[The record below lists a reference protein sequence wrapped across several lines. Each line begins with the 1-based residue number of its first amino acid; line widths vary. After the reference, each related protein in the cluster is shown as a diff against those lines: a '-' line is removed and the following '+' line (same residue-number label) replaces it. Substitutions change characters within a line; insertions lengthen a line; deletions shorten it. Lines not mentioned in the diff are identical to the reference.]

1 MIFRLPLNQLLI
13 DDKGDYLNEIR
24 LKLHL
29 SPLKKQYFP
38 CLPRTNLEPLSFEKK
53 DILSDYSLI
62 NFTMRISIFTFLVTL
77 FILNIALI
85 QPSYAGIK
93 DVVVDE
99 YAIFDPATVDT
110 SILADGMSIV
120 DINGKKYLQVVVN
133 GWNSIINVP
142 EFTFTPGMTAFA
154 EFKYVIGQD
163 QYAATQ
169 IQAGVQL
176 IDTVNLMKP
185 SWSNDSVS
193 TTTGLMQPN
202 PSGKFVK
209 TSANAA
215 PTMKIVHQV
224 QFFGQETSGYTAVAG
239 DTLWVGKVRAYKV
252 DDLCVFDP
260 VTYDPDNLK
269 EGMELVEV
277 GGKKYLKVAVNGWN
291 SALDINE
298 FKFKD
303 GVKVHTEFKY
313 VVGQTQYTA
322 AQINAAVQLNDT
334 VNLMKP
340 SWSNDSV
347 ASTTGMIQANPSGN
361 FVKVSAAL
369 APTMKVAH
377 QVQFFGQETSGYTA
391 VAGDTLWVGK
401 VRAYAADP
409 LAIIDPA
416 TFDPAEL
423 PAGAE
428 IVKISGTSYFKV
440 ALNGWNTSFNVG
452 SFVVP
457 ARTTHASMMVKLDPT
472 GSGFE
477 LAKVNTFLKF
487 SDPNWVEI
495 VASGSASSAD
505 FGEYKLAIAAGD
517 TIGIFQF
524 AGQETT
530 GWNAIT
536 GGYIYIGKV
545 SAVQAPAK
553 ASITFVV
560 DDTALKSSTGFGL
573 KGSWNTATGEFDAA
587 WNNGDEH
594 AKFYD
599 DGTHGDKTAGDNI
612 WSVTLELVSD
622 GGANSWEW
630 GVNDVKGGWLYGNF
644 KFTVADGK
652 AQTLTHSNTVS
663 AKNFGLATCKVYPNP
678 ATDFISIEGKEF
690 KSVEIYNIAGVKVLS
705 SKAISQ
711 QIDISSLKQGS
722 YIVKALTTEGQNLIS
737 RFNKN

>member
-1 MIFRLPLNQLLI
+1 
-13 DDKGDYLNEIR
+13 
-24 LKLHL
+24 
-29 SPLKKQYFP
+29 
-38 CLPRTNLEPLSFEKK
+38 
-53 DILSDYSLI
+53 
-62 NFTMRISIFTFLVTL
+62 MRISIFTFLITM
-77 FILNIALI
+77 FIMNIALI

-93 DVVVDE
+93 DAVVDE

-120 DINGKKYLQVVVN
+120 DINGKKYLQVIVN
-133 GWNSIINVP
+133 GWNSTINVP
-142 EFTFTPGMTAFA
+142 EFPFTPGMTAFA

-163 QYAATQ
+163 QY
-169 IQAGVQL
+169 
-176 IDTVNLMKP
+176 
-185 SWSNDSVS
+185 
-193 TTTGLMQPN
+193 
-202 PSGKFVK
+202 
-209 TSANAA
+209 
-215 PTMKIVHQV
+215 
-224 QFFGQETSGYTAVAG
+224 
-239 DTLWVGKVRAYKV
+239 
-252 DDLCVFDP
+252 
-260 VTYDPDNLK
+260 
-269 EGMELVEV
+269 
-277 GGKKYLKVAVNGWN
+277 
-291 SALDINE
+291 
-298 FKFKD
+298 
-303 GVKVHTEFKY
+303 
-313 VVGQTQYTA
+313 TA
-322 AQINAAVQLNDT
+322 AQINAGVQLNDT

-347 ASTTGMIQANPSGN
+347 ATTTGLIQSNPSGE
-361 FVKVSAAL
+361 FVKTSAQA
-369 APTMKVAH
+369 APTMKVVH
-377 QVQFFGQETSGYTA
+377 QVQFFGQETTGWGA
-391 VAGDTLWVGK
+391 VVGDTLWVGK

-409 LAIIDPA
+409 LAIINPA
-416 TFDPAEL
+416 TFDPADL
-423 PAGAE
+423 PAGTE
-428 IVKISGTSYFKV
+428 IVKIDGISYFKV

-452 SFVVP
+452 SFVAP

-477 LAKVNTFLKF
+477 LANVNTFLKF
-487 SDPNWVEI
+487 ADPNWVEI
-495 VASGSASSAD
+495 VSSGSGSSAD
-505 FGEYKLAIAAGD
+505 FAEYKLTIAAGD

-530 GWNAIT
+530 GWNSIV

-553 ASITFVV
+553 AAITFVV
-560 DDTALKSSTGFGL
+560 DDSALKSSTGFGL

-622 GGANSWEW
+622 GGANNWEW
-630 GVNDVKGGWLYGNF
+630 GVNNAKGNWLYGNF
-644 KFTVADGK
+644 RFTVANDK

-663 AKNFGLATCKVYPNP
+663 AKNFGLGTCKVYPNP

-690 KSVEIYNIAGVKVLS
+690 KSVEIYNITGVKVLI

-722 YIVKALTTEGQNLIS
+722 YIVKALTSEGQNLIS